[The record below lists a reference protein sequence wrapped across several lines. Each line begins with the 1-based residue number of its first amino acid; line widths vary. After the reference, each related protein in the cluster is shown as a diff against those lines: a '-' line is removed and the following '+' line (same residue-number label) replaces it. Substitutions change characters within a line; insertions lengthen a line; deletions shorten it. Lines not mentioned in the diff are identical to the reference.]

1 MDTRPHVA
9 SLDEV
14 LDRVAD
20 ICDHHPKVSIDA
32 IMDAIGQRSFGP
44 VLLLI
49 GLIVLAPI
57 IGDIPGVPTL
67 CALMVLT
74 ISVQLLLH
82 KEHFWLPRWILARSV
97 TTAHLLRAIRVSRK
111 PARFIDRLVKPR
123 LIFLI
128 RGYIPMR
135 CVALSSMAVALMMP
149 LMEFIPFSANL
160 AGAGRTFFG
169 LAVIGR
175 EGFLALLAFVFTG
188 ASGAVIGWALLG

>member
-1 MDTRPHVA
+1 MNTQPHVA

-20 ICDHHPKVSIDA
+20 VADHHPRVSIDT

-44 VLLLI
+44 ALLLI

-82 KEHFWLPRWILARSV
+82 KEHFWLPQWILARSV
-97 TTAHLLRAIRVSRK
+97 GTPHLLKAIRLSRK

-123 LIFLI
+123 LTLLI
-128 RGYIPMR
+128 RGYIATR
-135 CVALSSMAVALMMP
+135 CVALCSMGIALMMP
-149 LMEFIPFSANL
+149 VMEFVPFSANL
-160 AGAGRTFFG
+160 AGAVLTLFG
-169 LAVIGR
+169 LALISRDGV
-175 EGFLALLAFVFTG
+175 LALLAFALTA
-188 ASGAVIGWALLG
+188 ASASVIGYALLG

>member
-1 MDTRPHVA
+1 MNNQSHVA

-20 ICDHHPKVSIDA
+20 VAEQHPRVSVDA

-67 CALMVLT
+67 CALMVMT

-82 KEHFWLPRWILARSV
+82 REHFWLPKWVLTRSV
-97 TTAHLLRAIRVSRK
+97 GTPKLLKAVRLARK
-111 PARFIDRLVKPR
+111 PARFVDRLVKPR
-123 LIFLI
+123 LTLLI
-128 RGYIPMR
+128 RGYVPTR
-135 CVALSSMAVALMMP
+135 CVALSSMAIALMMP

-160 AGAGRTFFG
+160 AGAVLTLFG
-169 LAVIGR
+169 LALISRDGV
-175 EGFLALLAFVFTG
+175 LALFAFALTA
-188 ASGAVIGWALLG
+188 ASAGVIVYALLG

>member
-1 MDTRPHVA
+1 MDTNTHVA

-20 ICDHHPKVSIDA
+20 VCDQHPKVSIDA

-67 CALMVLT
+67 CAVMVLI

-82 KEHFWLPRWILARSV
+82 KEHFWLPGWILNRSV
-97 TTAHLLRAIRVSRK
+97 TTTHLLKAIRLSRK

-123 LIFLI
+123 LTFLI

-149 LMEFIPFSANL
+149 PMEFIPFSANL
-160 AGAGRTFFG
+160 AGAVLTLFG
-169 LAVIGR
+169 LALISRDGV
-175 EGFLALLAFVFTG
+175 LALLAFALTG
-188 ASGAVIGWALLG
+188 ASVGVIGYALLG